1 MLLALSCLAKSSS
14 AQYAQT
20 SQRPATNRSR
30 TLRRAC
36 KRRTLSLRERGLG
49 GPASTCEGLCLAR
62 TLATSGQRLSPLHW
76 SFTLAWT
83 PCSTSQYTTS
93 PPTLRIA
100 GARQRM
106 HARTHARTHSPSL
119 SAACVRLPCD
129 VCAWARAQAE
139 GARPGLCTGL
149 WLLDACCGEM

>member
-1 MLLALSCLAKSSS
+1 LRKVALRRVRKLVSARQRSARGPSS
-14 AQYAQT
+14 ARA
-20 SQRPATNRSR
+20 SAE
-30 TLRRAC
+30 LWCFVEGDLARRA
-36 KRRTLSLRERGLG
+36 
-49 GPASTCEGLCLAR
+49 ASTCEGLCLAR

>member
-83 PCSTSQYTTS
+83 PGSTSQYTTS

-100 GARQRM
+100 GARQRAYGTQ
-106 HARTHARTHSPSL
+106 ARTHARTHAL
-119 SAACVRLPCD
+119 CAACVHVPCA

-139 GARPGLCTGL
+139 ARPGFCLVTGRRRRPYHI
-149 WLLDACCGEM
+149 